1 MLKVYC
7 DDKKYYLSTK
17 MLDRFPDFD
26 LTQLYKNQR
35 DNDHFMFDDNNY
47 YANLDQKSFEN
58 IIMFMR
64 GYTVNETDENFILDS
79 TRTNLLKHEEKER
92 ENNDLI
98 VLARELKNTAELL
111 INEDDFD
118 FDDEMPEMKFS
129 SKIDMKTI
137 TEKFDQGDIS
147 LINEISTD
155 PTIKKMIDKKSD
167 NFTSS
172 SPLSW
177 VNDNF
182 DLS

>member
-1 MLKVYC
+1 
-7 DDKKYYLSTK
+7 
-17 MLDRFPDFD
+17 
-26 LTQLYKNQR
+26 
-35 DNDHFMFDDNNY
+35 
-47 YANLDQKSFEN
+47 
-58 IIMFMR
+58 
-64 GYTVNETDENFILDS
+64 
-79 TRTNLLKHEEKER
+79 LLKHEEKER